1 MNEFYPNEQVKQ
13 REELIALYVVALD
26 SNDFE
31 TAFSVLEA
39 AQVDPELDRLINEIN
54 RDYEREIESA
64 PFLADAA
71 MVSGLLRE
79 HLPSAFESENAPQPK
94 TITMGDVAR
103 QIEAKGKVSAQGD
116 AAANKQL
123 LEAKTPLPK
132 HLSLPEIRRVL
143 GELKIKASE
152 KFFRLFHETAILIE
166 MRQGHQLGLQAA
178 REKRIRRQTNKT
190 TKPTEA
196 EKEAKFL
203 HKLNERSDETND

>member
-1 MNEFYPNEQVKQ
+1 MNEFYPNDEVKR

-26 SNDFE
+26 RDDFE

-64 PFLADAA
+64 PFLEDAA

-79 HLPSAFESENAPQPK
+79 HLPSAFAAENAPQPK

-103 QIEAKGKVSAQGD
+103 QIEAKGKASASD
-116 AAANKQL
+116 AAINKQL
-123 LEAKTPLPK
+123 QTNDAPVPARLT
-132 HLSLPEIRRVL
+132 LPEIRRVL

-152 KFFRLFHETAILIE
+152 KFFRVFHETAILLQ
-166 MRQGHQLGLQAA
+166 MKQGHQLGLQAA
-178 REKRIRRQTNKT
+178 REKRIRRQANKAME
-190 TKPTEA
+190 KNNA
-196 EKEAKFL
+196 ESKSVVK
-203 HKLNERSDETND
+203 RDESND